1 MADRVPRRPVPF
13 PLRRSVAT
21 CSIVLLIGLVSTAIA
36 VRAQSPPSAAPAP
49 APAPYVVPP
58 APAQPVPFSHKRHGA
73 IGFECR
79 QCHANPDGGQMMT
92 FPPSEICLSCHQAIA
107 ADRPSI
113 QKLSA
118 LAAAG
123 PIPWVRVYTLPDY
136 VFWSHA
142 PHLKAGVT
150 CEACHGPVGE
160 RDVTARETDVVTM
173 LGCQR
178 CHDQRRAPTDC
189 GDCHEPR
196 R

>member
-1 MADRVPRRPVPF
+1 MLP
-13 PLRRSVAT
+13 RSVTRRALT
-21 CSIVLLIGLVSTAIA
+21 CVAAPLFGLLTAIA
-36 VRAQSPPSAAPAP
+36 VRAQSPAAVPFVA
-49 APAPYVVPP
+49 PP
-58 APAQPVPFSHKRHGA
+58 APAQPVPFSHKRHAA

-79 QCHANPDGGQMMT
+79 QCHANPDGGRMMT

-107 ADRPSI
+107 ADRPAI
-113 QKLSA
+113 RTLAA

-136 VFWSHA
+136 VFWNHG

-150 CEACHGPVGE
+150 CEACHGPVAE
-160 RDVTARETDVVTM
+160 RDVTAQETDVVTM

-178 CHDQRRAPTDC
+178 CHDQRKAPTDC

>member
-1 MADRVPRRPVPF
+1 VTRHPPTWVIGFLA
-13 PLRRSVAT
+13 
-21 CSIVLLIGLVSTAIA
+21 VLVLTAIA
-36 VRAQSPPSAAPAP
+36 VRAQDRVPMAAPFVP
-49 APAPYVVPP
+49 PP
-58 APAQPVPFSHKRHGA
+58 APAQPVPFSHKRHAA

-79 QCHANPDGGQMMT
+79 QCHANPDGGRMMT
-92 FPPSEICLSCHQAIA
+92 FPPSEICLSCHQTIA

-113 QKLSA
+113 QKLTA

-123 PIPWVRVYTLPDY
+123 PVPWVRVYTLPEY
-136 VFWSHA
+136 VFWNHGS
-142 PHLKAGVT
+142 HLKAGVA
-150 CEACHGPVGE
+150 CQACHGAVAE
-160 RDVTARETDVVTM
+160 RDVTAQETDVVTM